1 MEKKNID
8 WSNIGFGYMKTDKRY
23 VSNFKNGAWD
33 EGTLTS
39 DDQITISECAGVLQY
54 AQTCFEGM
62 KAYTTEDGHIV
73 TFRPDLNAAR
83 MANSA
88 ARLEMPVFPED
99 RFVDA
104 IKQVVKANAAYV
116 PPYGSGATL
125 YVRPYMFGS
134 SAVIGVKPAE
144 EYQFRV
150 FATPVGPYFKGG
162 AKPITI
168 KVSDF
173 DRAAPHGTGHVKAG
187 LNILLTDFHRLLCDD
202 ALLPA
207 GRLREPSSGKNRAQ
221 MVIVTKCPDDI
232 KPIDFNIITK
242 RLNLYPY
249 QQLYFSR
256 FRYGSLMPLFP
267 EKAKGRKVLSSL
279 TGDEQVL
286 LVTGIAS
293 PAPLQKEVESYTPH
307 VKLLAFDDHHDFT
320 PKDLLQIKEQFQHL
334 EEWKRLIITTEK
346 DAARLKLHPAL
357 DETLKPYIYVLPI
370 EIEILQNQ
378 QYIFNQ
384 NIIGYVRAHSR
395 NSSLSEGKDAHPA

>member
-1 MEKKNID
+1 MEENFIKIYHWLYPLSWLYGIGVCLRNKLFD
-8 WSNIGFGYMKTDKRY
+8 WGWLRSKSFDVPVICVGNLAVGGTGKTPHTEYLIKLLQ
-23 VSNFKNGAWD
+23 KNG
-33 EGTLTS
+33 
-39 DDQITISECAGVLQY
+39 VN
-54 AQTCFEGM
+54 
-62 KAYTTEDGHIV
+62 V
-73 TFRPDLNAAR
+73 
-83 MANSA
+83 
-88 ARLEMPVFPED
+88 
-99 RFVDA
+99 
-104 IKQVVKANAAYV
+104 
-116 PPYGSGATL
+116 ATL
-125 YVRPYMFGS
+125 SRGYKRKSRGYVLADDKSNVRQIGDEPYQIKNKFPNARV
-134 SAVIGVKPAE
+134 AVDE
-144 EYQFRV
+144 NRC
-150 FATPVGPYFKGG
+150 
-162 AKPITI
+162 
-168 KVSDF
+168 
-173 DRAAPHGTGHVKAG
+173 HGIEQLLKLENPTVEAIIQDDAFQHRHVKAG

-232 KPIDFNIITK
+232 KPIDFNIIAK
-242 RLNLYPY
+242 RLHLYPY

-256 FRYGSLMPLFP
+256 FRYGMLTPLFP
-267 EKAKGRKVLSSL
+267 EKTNSRKVLSSL
-279 TGDEQVL
+279 TRDEQVL

-320 PKDLLQIKEQFQHL
+320 PKDLLQIKEQFLHL